1 MKKGLLPQFRSIFPC
16 EVLLYIVG
24 CILTF
29 GGLFIYSKM
38 QSTPEQSGIRIA
50 KQKTKFTVA
59 NKFEVFQSFE
69 DGALATSEVKDYV
82 STFTGPVVFLVAEE
96 NEQFYDGQIVTIPK
110 GKSAMQ
116 IGTYSYESKAGVHTV
131 PIIAFE

>member
-1 MKKGLLPQFRSIFPC
+1 MKKGLLFLLG
-16 EVLLYIVG
+16 VLVG
-24 CILTF
+24 CIITF

-38 QSTPEQSGIRIA
+38 QSTPEQSGIRMA

-82 STFTGPVVFLVAEE
+82 STFTGPVVFLVVEE
-96 NEQFYDGQIVTIPK
+96 NFGVLIKGLTNLKFFQNMPHSRATLYLIYIGQLSSSDV
-110 GKSAMQ
+110 
-116 IGTYSYESKAGVHTV
+116 
-131 PIIAFE
+131 

>member
-1 MKKGLLPQFRSIFPC
+1 MKKGLLFLLG
-16 EVLLYIVG
+16 VLVG

-38 QSTPEQSGIRIA
+38 RSTPEQSGIRMA